1 MNEPCET
8 AEAVYWEMTML
19 VSISIF
25 FIVYILMVTEKLDR
39 VVAAM
44 LGVAVLL
51 LLRAMPYETALESID
66 LDVIFLLVGMMT
78 VVDIL
83 AQTGL
88 FEWVAIYIAQRAWG
102 NPLIILVGLLAA
114 TAVLSAFLDN
124 VTTVVL
130 IAPVTI
136 LITQILELRTTPFLI
151 LEALFSNI
159 GGTATLVGDPPN
171 ILIGSRGGL
180 SFNAFLLNLAP
191 IVILCALA
199 VFVGILLSQRN
210 TLKTTG
216 ALRARIMKAHP
227 AKAILDPWRLKRGLT
242 VFFVI
247 LVGFSASRFLNV
259 QPGIIA
265 LSGALF
271 MIVYTKSSLRASMEK
286 VEWETILFLMGLFM
300 LVGALEHNG
309 LFREIARHL
318 FGLTQGHL
326 FATSMA
332 VLWASALLSAFFGNI
347 PVVIAMIPLVHS
359 LIDSMQGQM
368 NLHQSP
374 DLLNAYVA
382 YPLWWSLALGA
393 CLGGNGTIFGAAAN
407 VVIIQIARRNGY
419 KITFKDFLRYSVP
432 VTVLTLL
439 LSSVYIYFRY
449 FIFSPL

>member
-1 MNEPCET
+1 
-8 AEAVYWEMTML
+8 ML
-19 VSISIF
+19 VSILIF
-25 FIVYILMVTEKLDR
+25 FVVYILMVTEKLDR
-39 VVAAM
+39 VVAAV

-180 SFNAFLLNLAP
+180 SFNAFLLNLTP

-199 VFVGILLSQRN
+199 VFVGILLMQRN

-247 LVGFSASRFLNV
+247 LAGFSASRFLGV

-265 LSGALF
+265 LSGALV

-309 LFREIARHL
+309 LFKEIARLL

-374 DLLNAYVA
+374 DLLSAYVA
-382 YPLWWSLALGA
+382 YPLWWSLGLGA